1 MTNTNGKGK
10 VIAIDG
16 PAGSGKSTVA
26 RALAQRMGFDYL
38 DTGALY
44 RAAALKLVSAGV
56 SEDSGDD
63 AVLCSVLRGTTIEF
77 KQGMVYLDNKDVSE
91 EIRTPEVGHFSSVF
105 SARKPVRDFLL
116 DIQRNV
122 GGTNGS
128 GGIVAEGRDMAT
140 VVFPE
145 AWRKFYITA
154 DEQTRAQRR
163 YAQLRK
169 KNADVTLSTAQSDVA
184 SRDDRDTKRSIAPLA
199 KAPGAIEID
208 TTNLSIEETLE
219 RIMRELY

>member
-1 MTNTNGKGK
+1 MTTPHK

-26 RALAQRMGFDYL
+26 RALAARMGFDYL

-56 SEDSGDD
+56 SDDSDD
-63 AVLCSVLRGTTIEF
+63 DRLASVLRGTTIEF
-77 KQGMVYLDNKDVSE
+77 KSGVIYLDNKDVSE
-91 EIRTPEVGHFSSVF
+91 EIRTPEAGHFSSVF

-116 DIQRNV
+116 EIQRNV

-140 VVFPE
+140 VVFPD
-145 AWRKFYITA
+145 AWRKFYVTA
-154 DEQTRAQRR
+154 DEPTRAQRR

-169 KNADVTLSTAQSDVA
+169 KISDVTLLTAQLDVA
-184 SRDDRDTKRSIAPLA
+184 SRDERDTKRAIAPLT

-208 TTNLSIEETLE
+208 TTNLSMEETLE
-219 RIMRELY
+219 KMMREL

>member
-1 MTNTNGKGK
+1 MTTSRK

-26 RALAQRMGFDYL
+26 RALAACMGFDYL

-44 RAAALKLVSAGV
+44 RAAALKLTRAGVNEVSA
-56 SEDSGDD
+56 DD
-63 AVLCSVLRGTTIEF
+63 LLSSVLRGTLIEF
-77 KQGMVYLDNKDVSE
+77 KNGIVYLDGKDVSE
-91 EIRTPEVGHFSSVF
+91 EIRTPEAGHYSSVF

-116 DIQRNV
+116 EIQRNASDSNSS
-122 GGTNGS
+122 NGS
-128 GGIVAEGRDMAT
+128 GGTVAEGRDMAT
-140 VVFPE
+140 VVFPD

-154 DEQTRAQRR
+154 DEPARAQRR
-163 YAQLRK
+163 YAQLRE
-169 KNADVTLSTAQSDVA
+169 KNAGVTLSAAQLDVA
-184 SRDDRDTKRSIAPLA
+184 SRDNRDTKRAIAPLT

-219 RIMRELY
+219 KMMRECL

>member
-26 RALAQRMGFDYL
+26 RALAALMGFDYL

-44 RAAALKLVSAGV
+44 RAAAIKLVSAGV

-63 AVLCSVLRGTTIEF
+63 LLSSVLRGTLIEF
-77 KQGMVYLDNKDVSE
+77 KNGVVYLDGKDVSE
-91 EIRTPEVGHFSSVF
+91 EIRTPEAGHYSSVF
-105 SARKPVRDFLL
+105 SAMKPVRDFLL
-116 DIQRNV
+116 EIQRNV

-145 AWRKFYITA
+145 AWRKFYVTA
-154 DEQTRAQRR
+154 DEPTRAQRR

-169 KNADVTLSTAQSDVA
+169 KNAGVTLSTAQSDVA
-184 SRDDRDTKRSIAPLA
+184 SRDDRDTKRAIAPLT

-219 RIMRELY
+219 RIMREL